1 MAGMDA
7 QEWQGR
13 VGKSWAHEW
22 QRTDRSFSHLTA
34 ELERRIL
41 ALEFTHALDVGCGAG
56 ELSLKVARQRPAADV
71 IGVDV
76 SPDLIEVARE
86 RAGNAPNLSFE
97 LADAAAWQPDAGA
110 RPDLLMSRHGVM
122 FFPDP
127 VAAFANLRAA
137 TASGAQMLFSCFRE
151 VSENPFFGEAGRL
164 IPAEP
169 GTPPPDPHAPG
180 PFAFADNARVESVLS
195 DAGWRDIR
203 FEPFDFAMIAGAGDD
218 PIADAVSYF
227 SRIGPAARA
236 LAGMDDAA
244 RAEVQGKLAELA
256 GRNLKDGIVSLGAG
270 VWIVSA
276 THN

>member
-34 ELERRIL
+34 ELEWRIL
-41 ALEFTHALDVGCGAG
+41 ELEFTRALDVGCGAG
-56 ELSLKVARQRPAADV
+56 ELSLKVARQRPRANV

-76 SPDLIEVARE
+76 SPDLIEAARE
-86 RAGNAPNLSFE
+86 RVGDAPNLRFE
-97 LADAAAWQPDAGA
+97 LADAATWQPGADAK
-110 RPDLLMSRHGVM
+110 PDLLMSRHGVM

-127 VAAFANLRAA
+127 VAAFANLHAA
-137 TASGAQMLFSCFRE
+137 TASGARMLFTCFRK
-151 VSENPFFGEAGRL
+151 VADNPFFGEAGRL
-164 IPAEP
+164 IPADP
-169 GTPPPDPHAPG
+169 GSPAPDPHAPG
-180 PFAFADNARVESVLS
+180 PFAFADNARVEGILAQ
-195 DAGWRDIR
+195 AGWRDIR

-218 PIADAVSYF
+218 PVADAVSYF

-236 LAGMDDAA
+236 LAGMEEAA

-256 GRNLKDGIVSLGAG
+256 GRNLQDGIVSLGAG